1 MDEER
6 RRDVRQLKFII
17 DDATRILLAAHVNPD
32 GDTLGGV
39 LALYHGLR
47 LGKEVIPI
55 CHDPVPQ
62 NLRFLPGAEKVICA
76 KEKPKVIARLEEE
89 PADLAIIVDMNSPS
103 RLGLIQPLVDSAKRF
118 AIIDHHPPPEP
129 FSPGLRLTWPDY
141 SATCLILYDI
151 LGHLGIPF
159 TKNIAQCL
167 LTGIAT
173 DTGNFRYGN
182 TDPKSLRAA
191 AHLLELGA
199 NISQIAEHLWEKK
212 PLSAMKLMARA
223 IENMQ
228 TFAKQRL
235 VISRLSEKDFRECG
249 GDDEDTDNIV
259 NILGWLETAEIYAL
273 FREFKKGKVRVSV
286 RSKGEIN
293 IATVCQK
300 FGGGG
305 HPNAAGCTIE
315 GSLSY
320 AMEKVGSSLER
331 LLTKKTQKDS
341 KPQTTQRRS
350 KITQKKSTRKS
361 QKAKSATTA
370 RKKTRK

>member
-6 RRDVRQLKFII
+6 RRDVRQLKYII
-17 DDATRILLAAHVNPD
+17 DDASRILLAAHVNPD
-32 GDTLGGV
+32 GDTIGGV

-47 LGKEVIPI
+47 LGKEVIPL

-62 NLRFLPGAEKVICA
+62 NLRFLPGAEKVISA
-76 KEKPKVIARLEEE
+76 KEKPKLIARLEEE
-89 PADLAIIVDMNSPS
+89 PADLAIIVDMNAPS

-173 DTGNFRYGN
+173 DTGNFRYRN

-199 NISQIAEHLWEKK
+199 NITQIAEYLWEKK
-212 PLSAMKLMARA
+212 PLSAMKLLARA

-228 TFAKQRL
+228 TSAKQRL
-235 VISRLSEKDFRECG
+235 VLSRLSEKDFRECG

-259 NILGWLETAEIYAL
+259 NVLGWLETAEIYAL
-273 FREFKKGKVRVSV
+273 FREFKKGRVRVSV
-286 RSKGEIN
+286 RSRGDLN

-315 GSLSY
+315 GSLSS
-320 AMEKVGSSLER
+320 AMEKVGSALER
-331 LLTKKTQKDS
+331 LLTSKAPKDH
-341 KPQTTQRRS
+341 KPQAG
-350 KITQKKSTRKS
+350 KKKSTSKNPKTKS
-361 QKAKSATTA
+361 QATA